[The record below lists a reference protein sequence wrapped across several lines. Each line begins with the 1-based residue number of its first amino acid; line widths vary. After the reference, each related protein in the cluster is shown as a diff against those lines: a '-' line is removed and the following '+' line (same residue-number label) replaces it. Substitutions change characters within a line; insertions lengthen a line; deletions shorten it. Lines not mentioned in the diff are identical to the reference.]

1 MIESSPGRPE
11 EGSATHVEAE
21 RQARQRKRS
30 IAIALSLLFLAVL
43 FYVVAAIAV
52 VAGLVMLWVA
62 SMIAGMALYR
72 AG

>member
-43 FYVVAAIAV
+43 FYIVTLVKMGGALTEK
-52 VAGLVMLWVA
+52 AG
-62 SMIAGMALYR
+62 S
-72 AG
+72 

>member
-11 EGSATHVEAE
+11 EGAATDVEEE

-43 FYVVAAIAV
+43 FYVVTLVKMGGALTEK
-52 VAGLVMLWVA
+52 AG
-62 SMIAGMALYR
+62 S
-72 AG
+72 

>member
-43 FYVVAAIAV
+43 FYVVTLVKMGGALTEK
-52 VAGLVMLWVA
+52 AG
-62 SMIAGMALYR
+62 S
-72 AG
+72 

>member
-11 EGSATHVEAE
+11 EGAATHVEAE

-43 FYVVAAIAV
+43 FYVVTLVKMGGALTEK
-52 VAGLVMLWVA
+52 AG
-62 SMIAGMALYR
+62 S
-72 AG
+72 

>member
-1 MIESSPGRPE
+1 MIESGPGRPE

-43 FYVVAAIAV
+43 FYVVT
-52 VAGLVMLWVA
+52 LVKM
-62 SMIAGMALYR
+62 GGALT
-72 AG
+72 

>member
-43 FYVVAAIAV
+43 FYVVTLVKMGGALTEK
-52 VAGLVMLWVA
+52 AGSSWNR
-62 SMIAGMALYR
+62 IER
-72 AG
+72 

>member
-1 MIESSPGRPE
+1 MIQSSPGRPE

-43 FYVVAAIAV
+43 FYVVTLVKMGGALTEK
-52 VAGLVMLWVA
+52 AG
-62 SMIAGMALYR
+62 S
-72 AG
+72 